1 MCTTLVHHRTTNTSC
16 STSAANTLTKERF
29 VGEPPLAPLDEHVV
43 LLDLEDG
50 VKRIPL
56 DAVLGQEVLLQLG
69 VCLALQLRSQ

>member
-16 STSAANTLTKERF
+16 STSANTLTQKRF

-50 VKRIPL
+50 VKRILL

-69 VCLALQLRSQ
+69 VCLALQFMSK